1 MNRKQNI
8 VKIDQMMHNCKCC
21 HILFALQITADK
33 KTKIQKD
40 FKILNAPQTSIN
52 CKTAAEVISGI
63 I

>member
-1 MNRKQNI
+1 
-8 VKIDQMMHNCKCC
+8 MMHNCKFW
-21 HILFALQITADK
+21 HILFALQITGDK